1 MDPVPSASQSAAA
14 STVDINN
21 ATNATMP
28 TEYGTLFTTRS
39 GSLGKM
45 TTTPSESPQLST
57 DMLSQSLT
65 TDVLRMPGMLHRAL
79 STSPRLEHTVS
90 SQPMLDE
97 KSQRN
102 DELFFPFIDPSPE
115 VDLSTSLP
123 EVQGTTI
130 QQLTSPSPLT
140 HSLMDNSTAGCP
152 SSSASVLG
160 TSAPSG
166 GATVGKERSSSVVSS
181 TKSGIFGSGK
191 FRFFSRNSSVTNI
204 HRTRRGTL
212 RQDSQ
217 LSTASSMGRTSS
229 IFGSAMFGSPSRRSV
244 ASPRINFVMDAQ
256 SVYPSLVSLCSYDQV
271 PSTDG
276 PQMSDLYDK
285 AFPPISTSNGHVSAS
300 YQDKIDQ
307 TEKLERS
314 ASIVSAGSTAETS
327 DLSVLQ
333 RSVSL
338 PSKYAY
344 NTGKV
349 AFPSV
354 SKISAKDG
362 STERLEDEQ
371 IDELAELKSTLIGI
385 IPSKKKWQ
393 QTMPDLVEGPESE
406 TLTMQST
413 TRNQLAMAA
422 LAIIRGEY
430 KDESELKDED
440 EISEIDEKTERRKYM
455 KNLVV
460 MGFVFFF
467 VFTSYLSLR
476 NLQSSLNDNGGLGM
490 YSLSCVYAFLFIG
503 SIFTTTI
510 VQRLRPK
517 VAMVVSTSGFLL
529 YNLANFYPS
538 FYTLVPA
545 SCAVGFSLA
554 VIWTSQATYMANIAA
569 SFAELTGNKVQ
580 NIMSKFHGIFFMF
593 FQSSQ
598 IVGGLIS
605 SLLLTSAPLPVE
617 TSNATTFYDNGYTYL
632 NTTSLDGM
640 TQVMYANVSGGDDDD
655 FPICGMGYC
664 PGKAFKKSTAPIE
677 EYMVYMLMGIFLGCT
692 LIGILILLFLLDP
705 LEGVMKKSHATIT
718 QQMGAVFKFYLKPNL
733 ICLIGL
739 MLYSLLQVSFMV
751 GEFSKAYVTCT
762 LGIHMVGYLMVCLS
776 VSSGV
781 FAYCMGILQKHV
793 GRTVL
798 LLSALFLHLVLLVVM
813 LLWHPTADSL
823 PVFFAVAAGWGAADG
838 VITTQLVSLIGTLFS
853 NNKEPAFA
861 SYKMTQSLSAFSLFI
876 SGPYLCTRT
885 KIFTVLVMLSIAA
898 IGYIT
903 LEVKLRL
910 ESSTTDAEEVILK
923 VEPSEKDG
931 SSPA

>member
-1 MDPVPSASQSAAA
+1 MNKDLMDPVPSASQSAAA
-14 STVDINN
+14 SVIDI
-21 ATNATMP
+21 TNATTP

-39 GSLGKM
+39 GSLGKI
-45 TTTPSESPQLST
+45 TTPCESPQLST

-65 TDVLRMPGMLHRAL
+65 ADALHMPSMLHRAL

-97 KSQRN
+97 MSQRN

-123 EVQGTTI
+123 EVQGTSI

-140 HSLMDNSTAGCP
+140 HSLTDNSTAGCP
-152 SSSASVLG
+152 SASLLG
-160 TSAPSG
+160 TSAPTG
-166 GATVGKERSSSVVSS
+166 QTCGKERSSSVVSS

-217 LSTASSMGRTSS
+217 LSTASSMGRTNS

-244 ASPRINFVMDAQ
+244 ASPRINVVLDAQ
-256 SVYPSLVSLCSYDQV
+256 SVYPSLLSLCSYDQV
-271 PSTDG
+271 PSTTGG
-276 PQMSDLYDK
+276 PQMAADLYNE
-285 AFPPISTSNGHVSAS
+285 AFPPISTANGHVSAS

-307 TEKLERS
+307 TERLERS
-314 ASIVSAGSTAETS
+314 GSIVSAGMTPDTLDSST
-327 DLSVLQ
+327 LQ

-354 SKISAKDG
+354 TKISGKDG

-371 IDELAELKSTLIGI
+371 VDELAELKSTLVGI

-413 TRNQLAMAA
+413 ARNQLAMAA

-430 KDESELKDED
+430 KDESMLKDEI
-440 EISEIDEKTERRKYM
+440 EEEVDEKMERRKYM
-455 KNLVV
+455 KNLIV
-460 MGFVFFF
+460 MGAVFFF
-467 VFTSYLSLR
+467 IFTSYLSLR
-476 NLQSSLNDNGGLGM
+476 NLQSSLNDVGGLGM

-517 VAMVVSTSGFLL
+517 VAMVASMTGFLL
-529 YNLANFYPS
+529 YDLANFYPS

-545 SCAVGFSLA
+545 SCAVGFCLA

-569 SFAELTGNKVQ
+569 SFAELTGAKVQ
-580 NIMSKFHGIFFMF
+580 NVMSRFHGIFFVF

-605 SLLLTSAPLPVE
+605 SLLLTSTPLLASTPNVT
-617 TSNATTFYDNGYTYL
+617 TSYENGYTFL
-632 NTTSLDGM
+632 NTTSIDGV
-640 TQVMYANVSGGDDDD
+640 TQVMYVNFSSDGDDT
-655 FPICGMGYC
+655 FPVCGMGYC
-664 PGKAFKKSTAPIE
+664 PGRAFKKSAPIE

-692 LIGILILLFLLDP
+692 VVGILILLFLLDP

-733 ICLIGL
+733 ICLVGL
-739 MLYSLLQVSFMV
+739 MFYSLLQVSFMV
-751 GEFSKAYVTCT
+751 GEFSK
-762 LGIHMVGYLMVCLS
+762 
-776 VSSGV
+776 VS
-781 FAYCMGILQKHV
+781 
-793 GRTVL
+793 
-798 LLSALFLHLVLLVVM
+798 
-813 LLWHPTADSL
+813 
-823 PVFFAVAAGWGAADG
+823 
-838 VITTQLVSLIGTLFS
+838 
-853 NNKEPAFA
+853 
-861 SYKMTQSLSAFSLFI
+861 
-876 SGPYLCTRT
+876 
-885 KIFTVLVMLSIAA
+885 
-898 IGYIT
+898 
-903 LEVKLRL
+903 
-910 ESSTTDAEEVILK
+910 
-923 VEPSEKDG
+923 
-931 SSPA
+931 

>member
-1 MDPVPSASQSAAA
+1 MNKDLMDPVPSASQSAAA
-14 STVDINN
+14 SVVDI
-21 ATNATMP
+21 TNATP

-39 GSLGKM
+39 GSLGKI
-45 TTTPSESPQLST
+45 TSPSESPQLSN

-65 TDVLRMPGMLHRAL
+65 TDVLRMPGMLTRAL

-102 DELFFPFIDPSPE
+102 EELFFPFIDPSPE

-140 HSLMDNSTAGCP
+140 HSLTDNSKVGCP
-152 SSSASVLG
+152 SAGILG
-160 TSAPSG
+160 TSAPGG
-166 GATVGKERSSSVVSS
+166 GATVGKERSLSVVSS

-204 HRTRRGTL
+204 HHTRRGTL

-217 LSTASSMGRTSS
+217 LSTASSMGRTNS

-244 ASPRINFVMDAQ
+244 VSPRINFVMDAQ
-256 SVYPSLVSLCSYDQV
+256 SVYPSLVSLCSIDQV
-271 PSTDG
+271 STSGG
-276 PQMSDLYDK
+276 PQMADLYNE
-285 AFPPISTSNGHVSAS
+285 AFPPISTANGHVSAS

-314 ASIVSAGSTAETS
+314 GSIVSAGSTVETTDS
-327 DLSVLQ
+327 SILQ

-344 NTGKV
+344 HTGKV

-354 SKISAKDG
+354 TRISTKDG
-362 STERLEDEQ
+362 SVERLEDEQ
-371 IDELAELKSTLIGI
+371 IDELAELKSSLVGI

-430 KDESELKDED
+430 KDESMLKE
-440 EISEIDEKTERRKYM
+440 EIVEVDEKTERRRYM
-455 KNLVV
+455 KNLIV
-460 MGFVFFF
+460 MGMVFFF
-467 VFTSYLSLR
+467 LFTSYLSLR
-476 NLQSSLNDNGGLGM
+476 NLQSSLNDVGGLGM

-517 VAMVVSTSGFLL
+517 VAMVLSTTGFLL
-529 YNLANFYPS
+529 YDLANFYPS
-538 FYTLVPA
+538 FYTLPPA

-605 SLLLTSAPLPVE
+605 SLLLTSNPLPDL
-617 TSNATTFYDNGYTYL
+617 TPNITTFYDSRYTFL
-632 NTTSLDGM
+632 NTTSIDNM
-640 TQVMYANVSGGDDDD
+640 TQVMYANFSNDDEIY
-655 FPICGMGYC
+655 PICGMGYC
-664 PGKAFKKSTAPIE
+664 PGTPFKKSAAAIE

-692 LIGILILLFLLDP
+692 LVGILILLFLLDP

-718 QQMGAVFKFYLKPNL
+718 QQMGAVFKFYAKPNL

-751 GEFSKAYVTCT
+751 GEFSKAYITCT

-776 VSSGV
+776 VSSGI

-793 GRTVL
+793 GRMVL
-798 LLSALFLHLVLLVVM
+798 LLSALFLQLVLLVVM

-838 VITTQLVSLIGTLFS
+838 VLTTQLVSLIGTLFS
-853 NNKEPAFA
+853 KNKEPAFA
-861 SYKMTQSLSAFSLFI
+861 CYKMTQSLSAFSLFI

-910 ESSTTDAEEVILK
+910 EHSPKDSDEVILK
-923 VEPSEKDG
+923 VEQSEKDG
-931 SSPA
+931 STPA

>member
-14 STVDINN
+14 SVVDI
-21 ATNATMP
+21 TNATP

-39 GSLGKM
+39 GSLGKI
-45 TTTPSESPQLST
+45 TTPSESPQLSN

-65 TDVLRMPGMLHRAL
+65 TDALRMPGMLTRAL
-79 STSPRLEHTVS
+79 STSPRLEHTMS

-140 HSLMDNSTAGCP
+140 HSLMDNSKVGCP
-152 SSSASVLG
+152 SENMLG

-204 HRTRRGTL
+204 HHTRRGTL

-217 LSTASSMGRTSS
+217 LSTASSMGRTNS
-229 IFGSAMFGSPSRRSV
+229 IFGSAMFGSPSRRSIV
-244 ASPRINFVMDAQ
+244 SPRINFVMDAQ
-256 SVYPSLVSLCSYDQV
+256 SVYPSLVSLCSIDQV
-271 PSTDG
+271 STSGG
-276 PQMSDLYDK
+276 PQMSDLYNE
-285 AFPPISTSNGHVSAS
+285 AFPPISTANGHVSAS

-314 ASIVSAGSTAETS
+314 GSIVSAGMTVDTTDSS
-327 DLSVLQ
+327 ILQ

-344 NTGKV
+344 HTGKV

-354 SKISAKDG
+354 TKISKDG
-362 STERLEDEQ
+362 SVERLEDEQ
-371 IDELAELKSTLIGI
+371 IDELAELKSSLVGI

-430 KDESELKDED
+430 KDESMLKDEI
-440 EISEIDEKTERRKYM
+440 EEVDEKAERRKYM
-455 KNLVV
+455 KNLIV
-460 MGFVFFF
+460 MGMVFFF
-467 VFTSYLSLR
+467 LFTSYLSLR
-476 NLQSSLNDNGGLGM
+476 NLQSSLNDVGGLGM

-517 VAMVVSTSGFLL
+517 VAMVLSTTGFLL
-529 YNLANFYPS
+529 YDLANFYPS
-538 FYTLVPA
+538 FYTLPPA

-605 SLLLTSAPLPVE
+605 SLLLTSSPLPD
-617 TSNATTFYDNGYTYL
+617 SNITTFYDSGYTFL
-632 NTTSLDGM
+632 NTTSVDNV
-640 TQVMYANVSGGDDDD
+640 TQVMYANFSNDDEI

-664 PGKAFKKSTAPIE
+664 PGTPFKKSAAAIE

-692 LIGILILLFLLDP
+692 LVGILILLFLLDP
-705 LEGVMKKSHATIT
+705 LEGVMQKSHATIT
-718 QQMGAVFKFYLKPNL
+718 QQMGAVFKFYAKPNL

-739 MLYSLLQVSFMV
+739 MFYSLLQVSFMV
-751 GEFSKAYVTCT
+751 GEFSKVSGSFLIMLMCFSCVFETCCFWIRYWSA
-762 LGIHMVGYLMVCLS
+762 GVHNSVVVGVS
-776 VSSGV
+776 VERVRG
-781 FAYCMGILQKHV
+781 
-793 GRTVL
+793 
-798 LLSALFLHLVLLVVM
+798 
-813 LLWHPTADSL
+813 
-823 PVFFAVAAGWGAADG
+823 
-838 VITTQLVSLIGTLFS
+838 
-853 NNKEPAFA
+853 
-861 SYKMTQSLSAFSLFI
+861 
-876 SGPYLCTRT
+876 
-885 KIFTVLVMLSIAA
+885 
-898 IGYIT
+898 
-903 LEVKLRL
+903 
-910 ESSTTDAEEVILK
+910 
-923 VEPSEKDG
+923 
-931 SSPA
+931 